1 MGAMENK
8 ASGFGAAE
16 VVPMPAQPF
25 VGATSS
31 SRYQFYRCWH
41 CGRVLTR
48 EDERRAF
55 DRESKHAGVICP
67 CGSSRYSPS
76 MPRGLEWYSLRML
89 RYLWSLWT
97 VAGET
102 GRLAFVAWV
111 IRESRE

>member
-1 MGAMENK
+1 MK
-8 ASGFGAAE
+8 DHVSGFGAAN
-16 VVPMPAQPF
+16 VAPMPSQPF
-25 VGATSS
+25 VGTTPASS
-31 SRYQFYRCWH
+31 SPYQFYRCWH

-48 EDERRAF
+48 AEELVAF
-55 DRESKHAGVICP
+55 SPSSPHPGIICP